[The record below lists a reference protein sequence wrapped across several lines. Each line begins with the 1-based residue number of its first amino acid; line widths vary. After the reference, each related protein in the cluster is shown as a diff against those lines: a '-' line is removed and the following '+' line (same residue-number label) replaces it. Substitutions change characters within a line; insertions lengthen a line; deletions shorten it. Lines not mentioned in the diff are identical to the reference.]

1 MDLIKWIEDWYQ
13 SQCDGDWEHTY
24 GVEITT
30 IDNPGWSV
38 KIDLEG
44 TDLAGLKM
52 DYELVEKSDDDW
64 YGFKIENN
72 VFEIL
77 ASLNL
82 S

>member
-1 MDLIKWIEDWYQ
+1 
-13 SQCDGDWEHTY
+13 
-24 GVEITT
+24 
-30 IDNPGWSV
+30 V